1 MISLDFETLDAM
13 KYKDI
18 VEATGNVAGPW
29 CFISFQ
35 VPFYRGPPGRLISE
49 IREKLPTHLLV
60 TRHLET
66 VYVILKGAPPCPYK
80 IQAKT
85 KAFYALVR
93 LVKRGA
99 YASFYEWASLC
110 QYCRFFYQGQKDPHL
125 WKSWWKPWVI
135 CLQYKLGY
143 LKWVGRVVRR
153 KLPRAP
159 GIPNPTGKRLGVC
172 YHPWPQATIVT
183 QEKSPTPY
191 WTMLYVD
198 ENHWKTYGLEY
209 YVSKSVSQKKHSPE
223 NHSPENHSLKKHSP
237 KKHYPKNLSPENRF
251 LSEKSPEIL
260 FTKENRPHSRERR
273 ALLTQIISLPSLSRQ
288 HERILDDL
296 RKIKFLLR

>member
-1 MISLDFETLDAM
+1 MVSNYPDPKTLNAM
-13 KYKDI
+13 EYKDI
-18 VEATGNVAGPW
+18 LKATGNVAGPW

-35 VPFYRGPPGRLISE
+35 IPFFPGPPGRLIPWVQ
-49 IREKLPTHLLV
+49 EKLPTHLLV
-60 TRHLET
+60 TRHLQT
-66 VYVILKGAPPCPYK
+66 MYVILKGAPPFPYK

-110 QYCRFFYQGQKDPHL
+110 HYCRFFYQGQKDPHL

-135 CLQYKLGY
+135 CLQHKLGY

-153 KLPRAP
+153 KLPRTP
-159 GIPNPTGKRLGVC
+159 CIPNPKCKRLGVC

-183 QEKSPTPY
+183 QEKSPTPS

-198 ENHWKTYGLEY
+198 ENHWATYGLEY
-209 YVSKSVSQKKHSPE
+209 YVSKDISSENPFLTENLPE
-223 NHSPENHSLKKHSP
+223 TPPTDPKENQSSP
-237 KKHYPKNLSPENRF
+237 K
-251 LSEKSPEIL
+251 
-260 FTKENRPHSRERR
+260 ERR
-273 ALLTQIISLPSLSRQ
+273 ALLVKIMSLPSLSRQ
-288 HERILDDL
+288 HERILEDVQ
-296 RKIKFLLR
+296 KIAYLLR